1 MYRMVSK
8 QFRSLTRWGEREDSK
23 EKVRRGK
30 LEENQEKEM
39 KKRGAAALRKEG
51 GFERTNLWNEREG
64 VELGTGDAHE
74 VGVLL
79 AEELGICEEFV
90 LRMVEAFFYFDKVS
104 VTFGI
109 NITLS
114 FIMMGSW
121 LVFV

>member
-1 MYRMVSK
+1 MWISK
-8 QFRSLTRWGEREDSK
+8 RKYIYNLSNAYKSLRRGEREDSK

-39 KKRGAAALRKEG
+39 KKRGTTAARKEG
-51 GFERTNLWNEREG
+51 GLERTNLRLWNEGEG

-104 VTFGI
+104 VTFESI
-109 NITLS
+109 
-114 FIMMGSW
+114 
-121 LVFV
+121 

>member
-39 KKRGAAALRKEG
+39 KKQATTAALRNKG
-51 GFERTNLWNEREG
+51 GLERTNLRNERGG

-79 AEELGICEEFV
+79 AEELGISEEFV
-90 LRMVEAFFYFDKVS
+90 LRMVEAFFYFDKVAI
-104 VTFGI
+104 TFQSILLGH
-109 NITLS
+109 S
-114 FIMMGSW
+114 
-121 LVFV
+121 

>member
-30 LEENQEKEM
+30 LEETQEKEM
-39 KKRGAAALRKEG
+39 KKQGTRALRKEG
-51 GFERTNLWNEREG
+51 GLERTNLRLWNEGEG

-79 AEELGICEEFV
+79 AGELGISEEFV

-104 VTFGI
+104 VTFESI
-109 NITLS
+109 
-114 FIMMGSW
+114 
-121 LVFV
+121 

>member
-30 LEENQEKEM
+30 LEETQEKEM
-39 KKRGAAALRKEG
+39 KKQGTRALRKEG
-51 GFERTNLWNEREG
+51 GLERTNLRNERGG

-79 AEELGICEEFV
+79 AEELGISEEFV

-104 VTFGI
+104 VTFESI
-109 NITLS
+109 
-114 FIMMGSW
+114 
-121 LVFV
+121 